1 MNHYDIIIYCRINK
15 PILDLYFAVG
25 FTHFLCKKCMVAQHP
40 QEDFLSQSLESL
52 STARA
57 GIPTRRNSG

>member
-25 FTHFLCKKCMVAQHP
+25 FTHFLCKNCMVAQHP
-40 QEDFLSQSLESL
+40 QVAEFRMLEDFLSQSL
-52 STARA
+52 
-57 GIPTRRNSG
+57 G